1 VKEGHAAFGENER
14 RSSIGSNC
22 GGAHDHP
29 QQRRNVIRLYIEK
42 EDAVGEKG
50 DEDAVESEPYAPQ
63 HVDEYEHGGAEAK
76 RQEIN
81 RNAI

>member
-1 VKEGHAAFGENER
+1 M
-14 RSSIGSNC
+14 SSG
-22 GGAHDHP
+22 
-29 QQRRNVIRLYIEK
+29 YIEK

>member
-1 VKEGHAAFGENER
+1 MSVDPALAAIAAAPMTTHNSGVM
-14 RSSIGSNC
+14 SSG
-22 GGAHDHP
+22 
-29 QQRRNVIRLYIEK
+29 YIEK